1 MIHTQQLEKQ
11 VHLASLENQAQR
23 HNITRR
29 WGLLTYAM
37 TTTATKPAIL
47 GSAVLAGFCLGF
59 RKNQQSTTVDK
70 NCSIMKKILPL
81 AVSYFINNL
90 HNNSHSD

>member
-1 MIHTQQLEKQ
+1 MIHTRQLEKQ
-11 VHLASLENQAQR
+11 VHSASLVNQAQR

-37 TTTATKPAIL
+37 TTTATKPAVL
-47 GSAVLAGFCLGF
+47 GSAVLAGFFLGL
-59 RKNQQSTTVDK
+59 RKNQQSATVDK
-70 NCSIMKKILPL
+70 NCNVMKKILPL

-90 HNNSHSD
+90 HNNSRSD